1 MTLARVLWALLCAV
15 IVYGSLGTWSAYQP
29 GIWAPTLVSLP
40 DVVVN
45 VLLYVPFGALG
56 AIAMRA
62 RYRRHWL
69 RLVMRLVLLAVLF
82 SAANE
87 AFQLY
92 TIDRVASLTD
102 IVSAAIGAFAGALGF
117 AKGRVP
123 RYTSAYS
130 STMRAT
136 EK

>member
-1 MTLARVLWALLCAV
+1 VLWALLCAF

-29 GIWAPTLVSLP
+29 GIWAPTLISIP
-40 DVVVN
+40 DVVIN

-56 AIAMRA
+56 AIAMRD

-69 RLVMRLVLLAVLF
+69 RLVVRLALLAVLF
-82 SAANE
+82 SASNE

-102 IVSAAIGAFAGALGF
+102 IVSAAFGAIAGAAAL
-117 AKGRVP
+117 AAGRVP

-130 STMRAT
+130 STMRAI